1 MSSDNRC
8 KQHNS
13 YTASHNN
20 DSAATEIDKNEN
32 DNKYNEKERAQN
44 G

>member
-20 DSAATEIDKNEN
+20 SAATEIVKNEN